1 MRAGYARAV
10 PARYGVADAS
20 LFSAF
25 GAGEGIAANAAGV
38 PLAGDL
44 PSDAQVIALA
54 REDPAAALDVIYKAY
69 RSRIYSFLLRFLGDA
84 ELAADVAQET
94 FTKTYKTLPTL
105 TREHKVLP
113 WLYRIAG
120 NTAIDHVRRR
130 KRVTWV
136 RLADVTRS
144 NDEPGSAGHEG
155 DVGERE
161 HVQATLRKLPPE
173 NAMALLLHAVE
184 GYSYNEIAEI
194 QGCTMTAVRSRIARA
209 REAFRREYATK

>member
-1 MRAGYARAV
+1 M
-10 PARYGVADAS
+10 PARYGAADAS

-25 GAGEGIAANAAGV
+25 GAGEGIAASAAGV
-38 PLAGDL
+38 PVAADA

-69 RSRIYSFLLRFLGDA
+69 RSRIYSFLLRFLGDP
-84 ELAADVAQET
+84 ELAADVAQEA

-105 TREHKVLP
+105 TRDHKVLP

-120 NTAIDHVRRR
+120 NTAIDHIRKRR
-130 KRVTWV
+130 RVTWV
-136 RLADVTRS
+136 RMTDVTRTP
-144 NDEPGSAGHEG
+144 DEPGTAGHEG